1 MPDKPRTRSEIVES
15 MKEAARIGGASL
27 AENFARLSALPIM
40 EKGPSDFV
48 SAADIESE
56 RLIVAHLNQKL
67 PDVAVLGEEGAA
79 SPDAGNGLR
88 IIIDPLDGT
97 NNFLHGIPQFS
108 ASLALMEGEEVTAGV
123 TYNPLSGEMFWAA
136 AGEGAYLGERRLNGS
151 RRNSLAHAVVGTC
164 FPYNGKG
171 DSDKAAREMA
181 AIMPRVSGIRSPGSA
196 ALEIAY
202 VAEGRFD
209 GFWTSGAKLDLWDL
223 AAGVIIAR
231 EAGCLATEID
241 GHGDPLQCRSLV
253 VAPRQFHGHFIEIF
267 RSACAGEARNAAAG
281 VAELQ

>member
-1 MPDKPRTRSEIVES
+1 METRPYTARQIVAA
-15 MKEAARIGGASL
+15 MKQAARIGGASL
-27 AENFARLSALPIM
+27 AENFARLSSLPIT

-56 RLIVAHLNQKL
+56 RLIVAYLNEEL
-67 PDVAVLGEEGAA
+67 PEVAVLGEEGGA
-79 SPDAGNGLR
+79 SPDLGNDLR
-88 IIIDPLDGT
+88 IVIDPLDGT

-108 ASLALMEGEEVTAGV
+108 VSLALMEADQVTAGV
-123 TYNPLSGEMFWAA
+123 TYNPLNHEMFWAIR
-136 AGEGAYLGERRLNGS
+136 GEGAYLGEQRLSGSQRR
-151 RRNSLAHAVVGTC
+151 SLSHAVVGTC

-171 DSDKAAREMA
+171 DAEKAAREMA

-202 VAEGRFD
+202 VAQGRFD

-231 EAGCLATEID
+231 EAGCLATELD
-241 GHGDPLQCRSLV
+241 GRGDPLHCRSLM
-253 VAPRQFHGHFIEIF
+253 VAPRQFHGLLVDIF
-267 RSACAGEARNAAAG
+267 RTANPALAG
-281 VAELQ
+281 

>member
-1 MPDKPRTRSEIVES
+1 MTTKSRTRSEIVEA

-27 AENFARLSALPIM
+27 AENFARLSALPIL

-56 RLIVAHLNQKL
+56 RLIVAHLNREL
-67 PDVAVLGEEGAA
+67 PEVAVLGEEGAA

-108 ASLALMEGEEVTAGV
+108 TSLALMEGDEVTAGV
-123 TYNPLSGEMFWAA
+123 TFNPLSGEMFWAA
-136 AGEGAYLGERRLNGS
+136 AGEGAYLGNRRLNGS
-151 RRNSLAHAVVGTC
+151 NRKSLAHAVVGTC

-171 DSDKAAREMA
+171 DTEKAAREMA

-241 GHGDPLQCRSLV
+241 GEGDPLQCRSLV
-253 VAPRQFHGHFIEIF
+253 VAPRQFHGQFIDIF
-267 RSACAGEARNAAAG
+267 RSTRATGALNRAALA
-281 VAELQ
+281 